1 MPPAFSAEEKLRISE
16 VLLDSGLRAFTT
28 QGLRKT
34 SIEDLVRPAGIAKS
48 SFYLFFDSKETLYLE
63 LMLRQVS
70 QVKSRVIDGALLRGV
85 DTRDSLRLFLRATID
100 ELSTNP
106 LYRRLMTHPEE
117 LQAVA
122 RRLEP
127 HRMRALADNPVTALS
142 DFVERRRAEGE
153 LIDADPAVIVGVLRA
168 VLLLPAHVAELGE
181 HYPAIV
187 DLLIDLVAA
196 GLTSK
201 EDESA

>member
-1 MPPAFSAEEKLRISE
+1 MPPAFSAEEKARIGES
-16 VLLDSGLRAFTT
+16 LLDSGLRAFTT

-48 SFYLFFDSKETLYLE
+48 SFYLFFDSKEALYLE

-70 QVKSRVIDGALLRGV
+70 QVKSRVVDGALLRGV
-85 DTRDSLRLFLRATID
+85 DTRDSLRLFLRAAVE

-117 LQAVA
+117 LRAVA

-127 HRMRALADNPVTALS
+127 RRMRALADNPVAALS
-142 DFVERRRAEGE
+142 DFVDRRRAEGA
-153 LIDADPAVIVGVLRA
+153 LLDADPDVIVGVLRA
-168 VLLLPAHVAELGE
+168 VLLLPAHEEELGE
-181 HYPAIV
+181 HYQAVV

-196 GLTSK
+196 GLTPK
-201 EDESA
+201 EESV